1 MDFTKLEQWRKCA
14 LELSRIKDEEMKLRK
29 EIFAAAFTSPIEGT
43 NKHELMDGW
52 QLKATYPFNRALDQ
66 SKCEAVF
73 KELKKQKL
81 GDLIKVKY
89 ELNVTDYKKL
99 AEDDLTKAVLDA
111 IMTTKPGAPA
121 LEIVAPKG
129 Q

>member
-14 LELSRIKDEEMKLRK
+14 LELSRIKDEEMRLRK
-29 EIFAAAFTSPIEGT
+29 EIFAAAFTSPVEGT
-43 NKHELMDGW
+43 NKHELMEGW
-52 QLKATYPFNRALDQ
+52 QLKATYPYTRALDQ
-66 SKCEAVF
+66 TKCEALLKNF
-73 KELKKQKL
+73 KKQKL
-81 GDLIKVKY
+81 DDLIKVKY

-99 AEDDLTKAVLDA
+99 AEDDVTKAVLDA

-121 LEIVAPKG
+121 LELVAPKG

>member
-1 MDFTKLEQWRKCA
+1 VL
-14 LELSRIKDEEMKLRK
+14 
-29 EIFAAAFTSPIEGT
+29 
-43 NKHELMDGW
+43 
-52 QLKATYPFNRALDQ
+52 
-66 SKCEAVF
+66 

-89 ELNVTDYKKL
+89 ELSVTDYKKL
-99 AEDDLTKAVLDA
+99 AEDDVTKAVLDA

>member
-14 LELSRIKDEEMKLRK
+14 LELSRIKDEEMRLRK
-29 EIFAAAFTSPIEGT
+29 EIFASAFTSPTEGT

-52 QLKATYPFNRALDQ
+52 QLKATLPYNRALDQ
-66 SKCEAVF
+66 SKCEAVL
-73 KELKKQKL
+73 KDLKKQKL

-89 ELNVTDYKKL
+89 ELSVTDYKKL
-99 AEDDLTKAVLDA
+99 AEDDVTKAVLDA
-111 IMTTKPGAPA
+111 IMTTKPGAPS
-121 LEIVAPKG
+121 LELVAPKG